1 MLVRRAQSKATQLH
15 PCVKVREVAMEL
27 MQKSDEE
34 ILKVAGPIMDNLM
47 TASTDIDH
55 ERHVRDFTE
64 RLKSLVTKEYLE
76 KVCRQYQA
84 GKGFFSKR
92 ECVAIFRRPESV
104 AIVWRQW
111 FTKQQG
117 EFVAEMVLVEQN
129 SRYLVDHVMVF

>member
-1 MLVRRAQSKATQLH
+1 MLVRRAQSKAPQLH
-15 PCVKVREVAMEL
+15 PCVKVWEVAMEL

-47 TASTDIDH
+47 AASTDIDH

-76 KVCRQYQA
+76 KVCRQYQTE
-84 GKGFFSKR
+84 KGFFSKR

>member
-1 MLVRRAQSKATQLH
+1 
-15 PCVKVREVAMEL
+15 MEL

-47 TASTDIDH
+47 EASINIDH

-76 KVCRQYQA
+76 KVRRQYQA
-84 GKGFFSKR
+84 EKGLFSNR
-92 ECVAIFRRPESV
+92 EYVAIFRRPESV
-104 AIVWRQW
+104 AIVWKQW
-111 FTKQQG
+111 FTKRQG

>member
-1 MLVRRAQSKATQLH
+1 
-15 PCVKVREVAMEL
+15 MEL
-27 MQKSDEE
+27 IHKSDEE
-34 ILKVAGPIMDNLM
+34 ILKVASPIMDNLM
-47 TASTDIDH
+47 EAASDIDH

-84 GKGFFSKR
+84 EKGFFSKR
-92 ECVAIFRRPESV
+92 ECIAIFRRPESV
-104 AIVWRQW
+104 AIVWKQW

-129 SRYLVDHVMVF
+129 SRYLVDHVLVF